1 MNHVIELDDKAPATI
16 EDRTGRDQRSEGNP
30 NMVSLVFT
38 GIASTDPFVRTADNG
53 NTIVTF
59 SVDVKEQ
66 PHLPPTRINV
76 VALGKQA
83 LYAEQAVRKH
93 SLVMV
98 AGWFCVE
105 QNRAGNEFVEVKAKH
120 LRTLIV

>member
-1 MNHVIELDDKAPATI
+1 MNDVIELAAPISWTA
-16 EDRTGRDQRSEGNP
+16 RDERPEENP

-38 GIASTDPFVRTADNG
+38 GIASRDPSVRVTERG
-53 NTIVTF
+53 NTIATF

-83 LYAEQAVRKH
+83 LYAEQTVRKH

-105 QNRAGNEFVEVKAKH
+105 QNKQGNEFVEVKAKH

>member
-1 MNHVIELDDKAPATI
+1 MNSVTELAAPVKSWTAH
-16 EDRTGRDQRSEGNP
+16 DQRAEEIP
-30 NMVSLVFT
+30 NMVTLVFT
-38 GIASTDPFVRTADNG
+38 GIASRNPSVRITDNG
-53 NTIVTF
+53 NTIATF

-76 VALGKQA
+76 IALGKQA
-83 LYAEQAVRKH
+83 LYAEQTVRKD

-120 LRTLIV
+120 LRTLIP